1 MATLDQLK
9 NALVNAH
16 NAGDTNAAKVLAAEI
31 VKQQGGGSAPDIGA
45 MLPETKISSEQS
57 GDPRYWGIRDQAIDT
72 LTMGGS
78 TKLGAAGAGLM
89 NATIGAI
96 KGEGW
101 NYSDAYNKELERLR
115 ASQSAYNEENPISSG
130 VGTAA
135 GVALGVARGPMWG
148 SGVKGAIG
156 TGAGYGFVGG
166 ALQDASSIEDRT
178 INALTGAGT
187 GAVIGSVG
195 YGGGKLAGK
204 GLEKADDLLSIW
216 RAPPEVKAAAEFY
229 KAADQAVGPNNAMS
243 LNYRLAQ
250 LGPDSMNAD
259 ILGTRGYGMGRNA
272 ANMSADARQ
281 TLQEAVAARK
291 AGQNSRLASDVER
304 TSGLPAGN
312 TKNVEALKA
321 DAYDK
326 VRPQI
331 NQAYKAAR
339 EAGKDVPLE
348 LFDNVITT
356 PVGRK
361 AFDQALQNV
370 TSRAA
375 RDPSAGGNLAVLDEA
390 KRLLD
395 GWATQASRAG
405 DPMASVYAET
415 AKSLRGRMD
424 NFLSTGG
431 EYATARGLRQNAYKA
446 DEAFDLGAQLGGN
459 RIPLGLPES
468 VNKVLPNQRRY
479 VARAYG
485 ATKVEN
491 LLNKNSTEGAY
502 NDLLTPQGRKA
513 ANAALGTKQAGLL
526 GKALDREK
534 LFNVTNREIVGNST
548 TARQLMEAAGYGGAT
563 TGVGMLLGYDPQ
575 TSGAAGLLAA
585 AGRKFGPTLTAKLVT
600 EQQRAV
606 APYLARLLTEHGI
619 PPTQSI
625 PIPKLTQFFQR
636 FATAGDAKMAKTLA
650 IFWNNEV
657 QNTSRQ
663 MNADR

>member
-1 MATLDQLK
+1 MATIEQLK
-9 NALVNAH
+9 TALVNAH
-16 NAGDTNAAKVLAAEI
+16 NAGDTDAAKVLAAEI

-45 MLPETKISSEQS
+45 SVPDIPLRAAPKGDASQWSSARE
-57 GDPRYWGIRDQAIDT
+57 AMDT
-72 LTMGGS
+72 LTMEGQ
-78 TKLGAAGAGLM
+78 TKLNSAGGALVRSAFDVARG
-89 NATIGAI
+89 N
-96 KGEGW
+96 GW
-101 NYSDAYNKELERLR
+101 NWWDNYDKILQEQRDNR
-115 ASQSAYNEENPISSG
+115 AAYNEENPIRSG
-130 VGTAA
+130 IGTAA

-148 SGVKGAIG
+148 RGIKGAVG

-166 ALQDASSIEDRT
+166 SLQDASSIEDRT
-178 INALTGAGT
+178 INAFTGAGT

-195 YGGGKLAGK
+195 YGGGKAVGK
-204 GLEKADDLLSIW
+204 GLEKADDLLNIW

-281 TLQEAVAARK
+281 TLQDAVAARK
-291 AGQNSRLASDVER
+291 AGQNSRLATDVER
-304 TSGLPAGN
+304 ASGLPAGN
-312 TKNVEALKA
+312 TKNVDALKA
-321 DAYDK
+321 DAYEK

-331 NQAYKAAR
+331 NKAYQAAR

-356 PVGRK
+356 PVGKK
-361 AFDQALQNV
+361 AFDQALENV

-375 RDPSAGGNLAVLDEA
+375 RDPSAGGNLAVLDET

-395 GWATQASRAG
+395 GWATQGFRSG
-405 DPMASVYAET
+405 DPMANVYAET
-415 AKSLRGRMD
+415 AKSLRGRLD
-424 NFLSTGG
+424 NFLSTGA
-431 EYATARGLRQNAYKA
+431 EYSTARGLRQNAYKA
-446 DEAFDLGAQLGGN
+446 DEAFDLGAQLAGN

-468 VNKVLPNQRRY
+468 VNKVLPNQRRH

-491 LLNKNSTEGAY
+491 LLNKASTEGAY

-513 ANAALGTKQAGLL
+513 ANAALGTKQGGLL

-534 LFNVTNREIVGNST
+534 MFNVTNREIVGNSS

-563 TGVGMLLGYDPQ
+563 TGAGMLLGYDPQ
-575 TSGAAGLLAA
+575 TSGFAGLLAA
-585 AGRKFGPTLTAKLVT
+585 GARKFGPTLTAKLVT
-600 EQQRAV
+600 ENQRAV

-650 IFWNNEV
+650 LFWNNEV

-663 MNADR
+663 MNAER

>member
-9 NALVNAH
+9 TALVNAH
-16 NAGDTNAAKVLAAEI
+16 NAGDTDAAKVLAAEI
-31 VKQQGGGSAPDIGA
+31 LKQQGGASSPEISA
-45 MLPETKISSEQS
+45 MLPDAKLGKKQA
-57 GDPRYWGIRDQAIDT
+57 GNPAYWSMMDQATDT
-72 LTMGGS
+72 VTMGGS

-89 NATIGAI
+89 DAVIGAA
-96 KGEGW
+96 KGDGW
-101 NYSDAYNKELERLR
+101 NYSDAYNAQLARIR
-115 ASQSAYNEENPISSG
+115 ANKDAYNEANPIRSG

-135 GVALGVARGPMWG
+135 GVTLGIARGPMWG
-148 SGVKGAIG
+148 SGVRGAIG

-178 INALTGAGT
+178 LNALTGAGT
-187 GAVIGSVG
+187 GAVIGSAG

-204 GLEKADDLLSIW
+204 GLEKADDLLNIW

-243 LNYRLAQ
+243 LNYKLAQ

-259 ILGTRGYGMGRNA
+259 ILGTRGFGMGRGA
-272 ANMSADARQ
+272 ANMSPEARQ
-281 TLQEAVAARK
+281 TLQDAVAARK
-291 AGQNSRLASDVER
+291 AGQNSRLATDVER
-304 TSGLPAGN
+304 SSGLPAGN

-331 NQAYKAAR
+331 DQAYKEAR
-339 EAGKDVPLE
+339 IAGQDVPFE

-356 PVGRK
+356 PVGQK
-361 AFDQALQNV
+361 AFKQALENV
-370 TSRAA
+370 TSRAS
-375 RDPSAGGNLAVLDEA
+375 RDSSSGGNLAVLDET

-395 GWATQASRAG
+395 GWATQAFRSG
-405 DPMASVYAET
+405 DPMASVYADT
-415 AKSLRGRMD
+415 ARSLRGRLD

-431 EYATARGLRQNAYKA
+431 QYSKARGLRQQAYKA
-446 DEAFDLGAQLGGN
+446 DEAFDLGAQLAGN

-468 VNKVLPNQRRY
+468 VNKVLPNQRRH

-513 ANAALGTKQAGLL
+513 ANAALGTKQGGLL

-534 LFNVTNREIVGNST
+534 LFNVTNREIVGNSS

-563 TGVGMLLGYDPQ
+563 TGVGMLLGYDPK
-575 TSGAAGLLAA
+575 TSSAAGLLAGL
-585 AGRKFGPTLTAKLVT
+585 GRKFGPTLTAKLVT
-600 EQQRAV
+600 ENQRAV
-606 APYLARLLTEHGI
+606 APYLANLLTQHGV
-619 PPTQSI
+619 PTSQSI
-625 PIPKLTQFFQR
+625 PIPKLTQFFQK
-636 FATAGDAKMAKTLA
+636 FATSGDAKMARTLA
-650 IFWNNEV
+650 IFWNNEI

-663 MNADR
+663 TNVEN